1 MLEREEIIEELQR
14 RMWLVTGIKKV
25 ARNTK
30 AEPSVDDLPYIGIFE
45 LPDVVEEVDTRGATK
60 PPDYRRR
67 MGVMIES
74 FIAASSEGA
83 SSQEMFIFVGEL
95 KKQLYTGGQT
105 LGGLCAFREVDYS
118 RVLRP
123 PAGDNTIGIG
133 IALEIVYIE
142 DTTKLF

>member
-1 MLEREEIIEELQR
+1 MLEREAIIEELQA
-14 RMWLVTGIKKV
+14 RMWTVTGVTKV

-30 AEPSVDDLPYIGIFE
+30 AEPSVNDLPYIGIFE
-45 LPDVVEEVDTRGATK
+45 LPDVVEEVSTRGATK

-67 MGVMIES
+67 LSVMIES

-83 SSQEMFIFVGEL
+83 SSQELFSFVEEL
-95 KKQLYTGGQT
+95 KTKLYAGGPT
-105 LGGLCAFREVDYS
+105 LGGLCAFKETDLS